1 MRRQLQR
8 LSADDSFDRNFDRIG
23 RQVDSTFR
31 FAKFFAVG
39 AILINL
45 ALAGGLIY
53 LLYAAAQWLMANA

>member
-1 MRRQLQR
+1 M
-8 LSADDSFDRNFDRIG
+8 STDDNFDRIG

-39 AILINL
+39 AILINV
-45 ALAGGLIY
+45 ALAAGFIY